1 LTKNWHHTDRLDN
14 HEERGPSRITGLF
27 SDVHRPSAQ
36 RCCNHRRRRHVIME
50 KKLEFFC
57 FFNISLNLT
66 FCSDRLIIFLFG
78 SSINR
83 IRLCTNYNL
92 FFEKNSVYR
101 QINLTRVEFII
112 YIELDVFLLKL
123 SFVFVKNTIKK
134 IKFKKFQKIKQ
145 RRLSSRDNRHVKR
158 ENNVMIGGSDYY

>member
-1 LTKNWHHTDRLDN
+1 MH
-14 HEERGPSRITGLF
+14 
-27 SDVHRPSAQ
+27 
-36 RCCNHRRRRHVIME
+36 
-50 KKLEFFC
+50 
-57 FFNISLNLT
+57 
-66 FCSDRLIIFLFG
+66 
-78 SSINR
+78 
-83 IRLCTNYNL
+83 NL